1 MSSVTPET
9 TRPRRRS
16 QADRRAETHAA
27 LLSSAARAL
36 SRYGYGNLNLADVA
50 AEAGYTRGA
59 LYHLFADK
67 EDLAL
72 AVVEWA
78 WETWQQQVGSLVNSR
93 DEPFQALVALARGHM
108 VFCRHGQARVMMT
121 LRIEFAEREHPV
133 GHAVWKIAAALRKR
147 VEQLI
152 IRGRRS
158 GSIPAGPP
166 ARTLAAAYLSAID
179 GLAIG
184 IAGRTPYDEALV
196 ERIVVGLLRGGAGRQ
211 KCHVHR

>member
-1 MSSVTPET
+1 MSSASPAT
-9 TRPRRRS
+9 TRPPRRS

-36 SRYGYGNLNLADVA
+36 SRFGYNNLNLADVA

-72 AVVEWA
+72 AVVA
-78 WETWQQQVGSLVNSR
+78 WDWGNWQQQVGSLI
-93 DEPFQALVALARGHM
+93 DPHGEPFQTLVALARQHIAY
-108 VFCRHGQARVMMT
+108 CRDGRARVMMT
-121 LRIEFAEREHPV
+121 LRIEFAEGEHPV
-133 GHAVWKIAAALRKR
+133 GQAVREIAGSVRTR
-147 VEQLI
+147 IQHLI
-152 IRGRRS
+152 VAGRRS
-158 GSIPAGPP
+158 GTIPPGPP
-166 ARTLAAAYLSAID
+166 ARILAAAYLSAID

-196 ERIVVGLLRGGAGRQ
+196 ESLVVGLLRGDSA
-211 KCHVHR
+211 

>member
-1 MSSVTPET
+1 MSSATPAT
-9 TRPRRRS
+9 TRPPRRS

-36 SRYGYGNLNLADVA
+36 SRYGYNNLNLADVA

-72 AVVEWA
+72 AVVA
-78 WETWQQQVGSLVNSR
+78 WDWGNWQQQVGSLIEPHG
-93 DEPFQALVALARGHM
+93 EPFQTLVALACGHIAY
-108 VFCRHGQARVMMT
+108 CRDGRAWVMMT

-133 GHAVWKIAAALRKR
+133 GQAVWEIAGSLRTR
-147 VEQLI
+147 IEHLI
-152 IRGRRS
+152 VAGRRS
-158 GSIPAGPP
+158 GTIPPGPP
-166 ARTLAAAYLSAID
+166 ARILAAAYLSAID

-196 ERIVVGLLRGGAGRQ
+196 ERLVVGLLRGGSA
-211 KCHVHR
+211 